1 MNYFLPIH
9 NILRWAV
16 LLFGLWAVLK
26 ALSGVFSKRNYNGS
40 DNKVGLFFMI
50 SCDIQLLIGL
60 ILYFNNSWFESL
72 KTHTREVMKN
82 ENGFSRFFSMEHSL
96 MMIIAWLLV
105 HIGRSM
111 VKRSDIDAQKHK
123 RSLIYFGITM
133 IIILLMIPWPFK
145 QPGIARQWFPQF

>member
-26 ALSGVFSKRNYNGS
+26 ALTGVFSKRNYAGS

-60 ILYFNNSWFESL
+60 ILYFNGMWFDRV
-72 KTHTREVMKN
+72 KAGMGAVMKN
-82 ENGFSRFFSMEHSL
+82 PIERFFAVEHAL

-123 RSLIYFGITM
+123 RSLIYFGLAIV
-133 IIILLMIPWPFK
+133 IILLMIPWPFK
-145 QPGIARQWFPQF
+145 QAGIARQWFPQF